1 MYERFFYLTEK
12 PFHITPDPHFLYMSG
27 SHAEAIDLLLYGIKE
42 KKGFILLT
50 GEVGTG
56 KTTLCRAL
64 LGKLDKKTE
73 SALILN
79 PIVSD
84 HELLKT
90 IISDFGITVDKDTV
104 KEHLDK
110 LNEFLLRIASNKGR
124 ALVIIDE
131 AQNLSETTLEM
142 VRLLSNLETEKDKL
156 LQIVLV
162 GQPELLGKLALPEL
176 RQLNQRIIV
185 RCSLSP
191 LPLADTPAYIQTRLF
206 AAGGK
211 GTVQFTQEAI
221 AAIHYRSLGV
231 PRMINIICDRAMTA
245 AFVAEKRMV
254 DERHVTDALAELE
267 KEGYVPFIPDRLI
280 PAYERYMPHIA
291 LSILVVGFVA
301 GVIWG
306 PPVFQKLKL

>member
-12 PFHITPDPHFLYMSG
+12 PFHITPDPHFLYMSNT
-27 SHAEAIDLLLYGIKE
+27 HAEAIDLLLYGINE

-90 IISDFGITVDKDTV
+90 ITADFGIAVDKDTV

-124 ALVIIDE
+124 AVVMIDE
-131 AQNLSETTLEM
+131 AQNLSASTLEM

-162 GQPELLGKLALPEL
+162 GQPELLAKLALPEL
-176 RQLNQRIIV
+176 RQLNQRVIV
-185 RCSLSP
+185 RCTLSP
-191 LPLADTPAYIQTRLF
+191 LSLSDTPAYIQTRLF

-211 GTVQFTQEAI
+211 GTVQFTQEAVV
-221 AAIHYRSLGV
+221 AIHFRSLGV
-231 PRMINIICDRAMTA
+231 PRMMNIVCDRAMTA
-245 AFVAEKRMV
+245 AFVAEKRIV
-254 DERHVTDALAELE
+254 DATHVTDALSELE
-267 KEGYVPFIPDRLI
+267 TDGYVPSIPGRLI
-280 PAYERYMPHIA
+280 PVYERYMPHIV

-306 PPVFQKLKL
+306 PQFFRN